1 MSFVKLDPRD
11 IEILKVLSTDGRIS
25 KSTLAERVNLGASA
39 CAERLAR
46 LESAGIVAGYRAEVS
61 LRRLA
66 PHVTVFVLA
75 ELSSHQAAAFQL
87 FEAALE
93 RYDEITGCWA
103 LGGGYDYLLQVITR
117 DIDSYQRMM
126 DALLAQRVGLARYF
140 SYVVTKAVKSSP
152 PPFGLLL
159 AGSTD

>member
-1 MSFVKLDPRD
+1 M
-11 IEILKVLSTDGRIS
+11 
-25 KSTLAERVNLGASA
+25 
-39 CAERLAR
+39 
-46 LESAGIVAGYRAEVS
+46 
-61 LRRLA
+61 
-66 PHVTVFVLA
+66 FVLA